1 MPDPKLL
8 EIESIERVDL
18 ATARADELRED
29 PLSAAKKTITMLVGK
44 LQEAAA
50 GQQQAR
56 EDRTVALA
64 EDLLRV
70 LVNQNA
76 SFPGKPGEAARECAR
91 QAAILHAECARIAA
105 NGLGE
110 AGSPASEKAGGSADD
125 ADEPNAVYRPDADAE
140 IWGLD

>member
-1 MPDPKLL
+1 MGNPGLSGYQPSD
-8 EIESIERVDL
+8 
-18 ATARADELRED
+18 RAADDDDAAIRED
-29 PLSAAKKTITMLVGK
+29 PLSVAKKTIAALSDK
-44 LQEAAA
+44 LQEMAA
-50 GQQQAR
+50 GQQRAR

-110 AGSPASEKAGGSADD
+110 PVAANPGTGTDSADD
-125 ADEPNAVYRPDADAE
+125 ADEPAAAYRPDVDAE
-140 IWGLD
+140 LWGLD